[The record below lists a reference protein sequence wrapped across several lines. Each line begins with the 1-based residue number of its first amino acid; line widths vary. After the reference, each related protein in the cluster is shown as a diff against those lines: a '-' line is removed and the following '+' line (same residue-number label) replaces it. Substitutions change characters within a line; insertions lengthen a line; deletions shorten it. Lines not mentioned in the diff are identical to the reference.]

1 MDTLF
6 LFAFQIRMDI
16 FTFFIFLLNFSALA
30 VASVFG
36 ISTVL
41 LTRGCLLLAGAFA
54 AWFFAHLPEW
64 TTWAILLALV
74 IFDLIAVLAPKGP
87 LRVLVETAQERN
99 EPIPAP
105 VYEGD
110 GLKLGLGDFVFY
122 SVLVA
127 RASFSGYAAM
137 IACILA
143 IFAGLGCT
151 LVILATT
158 RKAMPALPISILF
171 GAIAYFLTQWTV
183 SPFLVHGWLI
193 PHHP

>member
-1 MDTLF
+1 MDV
-6 LFAFQIRMDI
+6 
-16 FTFFIFLLNFSALA
+16 FTFFILLVNFSALA
-30 VASVFG
+30 VTSVFG

-41 LTRGCLLLAGAFA
+41 LARGCLLLAGAFA

-105 VYEGD
+105 IYEGD

-143 IFAGLGCT
+143 VFAGLGCT

-158 RKAMPALPISILF
+158 RKTLPALPISILF

-183 SPFLVHGWLI
+183 SPFLFHGWLI
-193 PHHP
+193 PNHP